1 MWSRDLSL
9 LMFLHQDDGFM
20 VMTDTLATS
29 PDGEPMAFTDKCWV
43 LPSMNLIVATT
54 GIKDLG
60 ARWVDVLY
68 NRMLARDIA
77 MLDLYAPDGLRR
89 IWSDLVDEYGDLD
102 GGTSTVYHFGL
113 EVGGGPIDVANHL
126 PGLRFDAEVVDGAGA
141 AVKVAVLVDEVA
153 PDTAQPVRC
162 VEVEHCDVAGKHPVV
177 EDVDPASAKVLDAGC
192 GDDQVHRGQHPAFVS
207 ERHRL
212 AVWAGGEGVGHDHE
226 AVVLVEE
233 HQKAQV
239 SAPHLGYVSV
249 TLRRPTDNH
258 AN

>member
-102 GGTSTVYHFGL
+102 GGTSTVYHFGI
-113 EVGGGPIDVANHL
+113 E
-126 PGLRFDAEVVDGAGA
+126 AETGQMVRYIYRSTADFETEATAESSFGIKPPPAAGA
-141 AVKVAVLVDEVA
+141 AT
-153 PDTAQPVRC
+153 PD
-162 VEVEHCDVAGKHPVV
+162 G
-177 EDVDPASAKVLDAGC
+177 
-192 GDDQVHRGQHPAFVS
+192 VS
-207 ERHRL
+207 EWIDL
-212 AVWAGGEGVGHDHE
+212 AERVRTEQE
-226 AVVLVEE
+226 A
-233 HQKAQV
+233 
-239 SAPHLGYVSV
+239 
-249 TLRRPTDNH
+249 TPTADRVH
-258 AN
+258 IG